1 MPNAQ
6 KQPYNFARLLF
17 CASTTLLLLVF
28 FPLWKATAAPLVLT
42 NASHYPLAGHLQLL
56 VDKGSTLELKDILTP
71 ANRAAF
77 QPVPGYINQGY
88 TTAAVWITFSL
99 LRTEPF
105 SDEVYLHFWP
115 PYLDFADVYVQT
127 AADPLDPA
135 AYALIRLGDHIPV
148 ALRPIKHPEFI
159 APFVIPENVVRSVY
173 VRLRS
178 SSTIN
183 FYAAIHD
190 NRDMISHGTLNIVL
204 QSGYLAIA
212 IIVAVINMIYF
223 VRLRD
228 RLYLYFSL
236 YLFAIF
242 INHTAVTGILTIV
255 WPDMA
260 NLLSDYLVGVGIGLL
275 LIFFALFGMQLFN
288 TRKSPWLHRFF
299 ILTIVLGSSTF
310 FSVPFGW
317 YNRSA
322 PLLIIWSTLIIFLL
336 TGLSCRRTFRGEAGG
351 KLYLIAFGAS
361 NIGYGIQFLRVLGP
375 LPVAWWNMYSMQ
387 IGTLIN
393 MVFMTLALTDRIYRN
408 EQKTLLTARESEQRA
423 VSLAEDMTRD
433 IRDKQAKLAAALQSE
448 KDAMLRKERFISM
461 LNHEYRTPLA
471 IIQTNISILELRI
484 GLNSLLT
491 PLFVKIRKAMERL
504 VEVLETSLEREKI
517 LDTIGGNRP
526 SPIVIEP
533 FFNELLQE
541 IGNLWSERQ
550 LQVEITGMTDRT
562 VQGDSLLL
570 KTACLNIIANAFN
583 YSSPEQ
589 PVTLTA
595 RAVDN
600 ELTISVTDH
609 GCGIPPEQL
618 DHVFEINYR
627 GAQEGKSSGKGVGL
641 YLVKSVI
648 SQFGGTV
655 NLESATG
662 SGTVVTVTLPL
673 ANNPGTV

>member
-1 MPNAQ
+1 MPNAR
-6 KQPYNFARLLF
+6 KQPYNFTRFIF
-17 CASTTLLLLVF
+17 CTCTTLLLLAF
-28 FPLWKATAAPLVLT
+28 FPPWKAAAAPLVLT

-56 VDKGSTLELKDILTP
+56 VDKSGALELKDILTP

-88 TTAAVWITFSL
+88 TNDAVWISFSL

-127 AADPLDPA
+127 GADPLSSA
-135 AYALIRLGDHIPV
+135 SYELIRLGDHIPV

-159 APFVIPENVVRSVY
+159 APFVIPENLLRTVY

-183 FYAAIHD
+183 FYAAIH
-190 NRDMISHGTLNIVL
+190 NNSDMISHGTLNIVL

-212 IIVAVINMIYF
+212 LIVAVINMIYF
-223 VRLRD
+223 IRLRD

-242 INHTAVTGILTIV
+242 INHTAVTGVLNII

-260 NLLSDYLVGVGIGLL
+260 HLLSDYLVGVGIGLL
-275 LIFFALFGMQLFN
+275 LIFFALFGIQLFN
-288 TRKSPWLHRFF
+288 TRTSPWLHRFF

-317 YNRSA
+317 YNRTA
-322 PLLIIWSTLIIFLL
+322 PLLIIWSTLIIFVL

-361 NIGYGIQFLRVLGP
+361 NIGYGVQFLRVLGL
-375 LPVAWWNMYSMQ
+375 LPIAWWNMYSLQ
-387 IGTLIN
+387 LGTLIN
-393 MVFMTLALTDRIYRN
+393 MVFMTLALTDRIYKN
-408 EQKTLLTARESEQRA
+408 EQKTLLTARESEQQA
-423 VSLAEDMTRD
+423 VSLAEEMTRD
-433 IRDKQAKLAAALQSE
+433 IRDKQAKLEAALQGE
-448 KDAMLRKERFISM
+448 KEAMLRKERFISM

-471 IIQTNISILELRI
+471 IIQTNISILELKI

-504 VEVLETSLEREKI
+504 VEVLETSLERENI
-517 LDTIGGNRP
+517 LDSIGRTHP
-526 SPIVIEP
+526 RAIVIDS
-533 FFNELLQE
+533 FIDKLLQE
-541 IGNLWSERQ
+541 IANLWPERQ
-550 LQVEITGMTDRT
+550 LHIQRTGMTGKT

-570 KTACLNIIANAFN
+570 KTACLNIFANAFN

-589 PVTLTA
+589 PVTLAA
-595 RAVDN
+595 RAVAN
-600 ELTISVTDH
+600 ELTIIVTDH

-648 SQFGGTV
+648 NQFGGTV
-655 NLESATG
+655 RLESGVGA
-662 SGTVVTVTLPL
+662 GTEVTVTLPL
-673 ANNPGTV
+673 ATIKE